1 MVWLIIKLLSIV
13 HIDIY
18 IYTPLGPTV
27 RETASASLSIP
38 ACKASLHSLPNNIFL
53 GPAHTTKR
61 GVLRTP
67 NATVWFQR
75 KGCNN
80 KNSVVRN
87 LEESERAKV
96 KILILTE
103 NDEKEGFLLLGGKK
117 KSEEERDTWLLMMY
131 RGRQSLKKVE
141 AHFFFFFFFKEFF
154 FFYVWIE
161 KWRLSPS
168 LTETATAGY
177 AVSAVAGSSAP
188 AVLRY

>member
-96 KILILTE
+96 KILIEVSPADYQGLGKAYLRRILT
-103 NDEKEGFLLLGGKK
+103 DRGFGSTTML
-117 KSEEERDTWLLMMY
+117 SE
-131 RGRQSLKKVE
+131 
-141 AHFFFFFFFKEFF
+141 A
-154 FFYVWIE
+154 
-161 KWRLSPS
+161 SPC
-168 LTETATAGY
+168 E
-177 AVSAVAGSSAP
+177 VP
-188 AVLRY
+188 